1 MLSSTKQKTQS
12 HCANL
17 DIACYQAGWRVSY
30 RRSIGLLRF
39 IFPTTDSQGR
49 AQSTTIR
56 RFSKIPAGW
65 RHVVAENK
73 SPRLGFGEVSS
84 SLRSVVGHAKGI
96 PLVLLFDFLSKH
108 ATGKKTD
115 PGSSAKAK
123 EPVAAEDL
131 REHLRVVGGTG
142 FDLPFLKC
150 GVENG
155 FFSKVAKALDDR
167 NKLSIEISLVIKDC
181 LAGKRSIEIGFTK
194 LLNEG
199 FGKSPALKT
208 KVNSSV
214 QDSIVSVL
222 KSKHQ
227 GQIEDLENS
236 GGYDMALI
244 SCKTNT
250 PIILFEVGLHNSVTD
265 WWTKAGQALSYVS
278 VLSNHDV
285 EKAEM
290 ERFGE
295 KPMLMSVVTVDKDT
309 FDFKVAVFLCWNER
323 TGKRIDPPCS
333 LALLWRTQS
342 NSTESNDKK
351 KLALSSA
358 LACLVSGALWLEN
371 ESSTDVDY
379 FSALGPNCCKV
390 TVDVRTSPLAVAA
403 FTDY

>member
-1 MLSSTKQKTQS
+1 MLSSTQKTQS
-12 HCANL
+12 HYANL

-39 IFPTTDSQGR
+39 IFPTTDSQER

-65 RHVVAENK
+65 RRVVAENK
-73 SPRLGFGEVSS
+73 SPRLGFGEVDS

-108 ATGKKTD
+108 ATGKKKD
-115 PGSSAKAK
+115 PGSYAKAK

-131 REHLRVVGGTG
+131 REHLRVVGGTV
-142 FDLPFLKC
+142 FDLPFLNC
-150 GVENG
+150 GVENR
-155 FFSKVAKALDDR
+155 FFSKVAKAVDDR
-167 NKLSIEISLVIKDC
+167 NKLSIEICLVIKDW
-181 LAGKRSIEIGFTK
+181 LAGKRSSEIGFTK

-199 FGKSPALKT
+199 FGKSPVLKT
-208 KVNSSV
+208 NSRV
-214 QDSIVSVL
+214 QDSVVSVL
-222 KSKHQ
+222 KSNHH

-236 GGYDMALI
+236 RGYDMALI

-250 PIILFEVGLHNSVTD
+250 PVMLFEVGLHNSVTD
-265 WWTKAGQALSYVS
+265 WWTKAGQALSHVS

-323 TGKRIDPPCS
+323 TGKRVDPPCS

-342 NSTESNDKK
+342 NSTESNDTK

-358 LACLVSGALWLEN
+358 LASLVSGALWLEN

-379 FSALGPNCCKV
+379 FSVLGPNCCKV
-390 TVDVRTSPLAVAA
+390 KVDVRTSPLAVTA